1 MMLQRQFLPCLRCAQ
16 PYRNTSRDSGGTR
29 HVTSQTAS
37 DFRPKF
43 VATIFSSFVSSHPL
57 FFFLPHIAMNH
68 VRGFIINFYNI
79 GDPSTI
85 LRLQPRSAIKISGY
99 VPSLVKSGNRFGLTL
114 TQLDHPVTQRTLPF
128 SRLILGHW
136 HTWKDPTVHM
146 KAVAWNDGKPQRDR
160 TVLFSVELD
169 PMVATTLDKI
179 WLFFISQLHV

>member
-1 MMLQRQFLPCLRCAQ
+1 MRNLHTNQAIFLFSSQNGDLQKGWCSNGNFCPA
-16 PYRNTSRDSGGTR
+16 SGVLNHTGTQVGIVEEP
-29 HVTSQTAS
+29 VTSQTAS

-114 TQLDHPVTQRTLPF
+114 TQLDHPVHPENLAFFTAHFRSLAYLEGSHCAYE
-128 SRLILGHW
+128 SRSLEW
-136 HTWKDPTVHM
+136 WKAP
-146 KAVAWNDGKPQRDR
+146 NR
-160 TVLFSVELD
+160 
-169 PMVATTLDKI
+169 
-179 WLFFISQLHV
+179 